1 MMALRRVYDTALDAI
16 TSTLHD
22 GYMDRLGRW
31 SDIQEYLP
39 YLYETAKSYEHVRV
53 LELGSRKG
61 NSTLAFLAAA
71 VYSDGHVVSV
81 DIDPV
86 ADDPAGMRPWRRTP
100 RWTFI
105 QGDDMDEFVQA
116 KLPPQ
121 VDILFIDT
129 SHEYEH
135 TLAELYAYMP
145 RLSNKGVALFH
156 DTNLIGWPGYDWK
169 GTVPPVQ
176 EALDVYCAST
186 GKTWENLPG
195 TYGLG
200 ILRS

>member
-1 MMALRRVYDTALDAI
+1 MALRRTYDLALDAT

-22 GYMDRLGRW
+22 GYMDRLGKW

-39 YLYETAKSYEHVRV
+39 FLFDTAKSYEHVRV

-71 VYSDGHVVSV
+71 VIADGHVTSV
-81 DIDPV
+81 DISPV
-86 ADDPAGMRPWRRTP
+86 ADDPQGMRPWRKTK

-105 QGDDMDEFVQA
+105 QGDDMDEKVQA
-116 KLPPQ
+116 QLPPQ
-121 VDILFIDT
+121 VDVLFIDT

-135 TLAELYAYMP
+135 TLAELYAYM
-145 RLSNKGVALFH
+145 RRVSNGGTVLLH

-176 EALDVYCAST
+176 EALDVYCAAT

-195 TYGLG
+195 RYGLG
-200 ILRS
+200 VIRA